1 MLNSKIENPEF
12 LEDRLNSL
20 IDFLDDISNRDSD
33 ACVSAGDVFG
43 YLCGYMG
50 EDPKAEDEIDYQEL
64 G

>member
-20 IDFLDDISNRDSD
+20 IDFLDDISNRAPDTS
-33 ACVSAGDVFG
+33 VSAGDVFG

-50 EDPKAEDEIDYQEL
+50 KDPKAEDEIEVLD
-64 G
+64 